1 MYVMTSLS
9 RMFARIVVLTF
20 VASNERQARLFT
32 PRGCC
37 PNVQVHARVL
47 LLTFRSDFQRPFEF
61 EDSRNVFKDRCIY
74 CTSSSEASKNC
85 SFPLLTKSSPP
96 HKTTCA
102 HIFAFKCDLHSY
114 TLTVTARDLPLFTLT
129 LASLTSPQMMSMLS
143 RIYPR
148 HIAYTMS
155 KLNGSNNWNVINHRG
170 RIPVGVQMVVCL

>member
-61 EDSRNVFKDRCIY
+61 EDSRNVFKTDVFTVRAVAKRLKIVP
-74 CTSSSEASKNC
+74 
-85 SFPLLTKSSPP
+85 FPSLQNLRLLTKQLVLISSRSS
-96 HKTTCA
+96 A
-102 HIFAFKCDLHSY
+102 IFIHIH
-114 TLTVTARDLPLFTLT
+114 
-129 LASLTSPQMMSMLS
+129 
-143 RIYPR
+143 
-148 HIAYTMS
+148 
-155 KLNGSNNWNVINHRG
+155 
-170 RIPVGVQMVVCL
+170 